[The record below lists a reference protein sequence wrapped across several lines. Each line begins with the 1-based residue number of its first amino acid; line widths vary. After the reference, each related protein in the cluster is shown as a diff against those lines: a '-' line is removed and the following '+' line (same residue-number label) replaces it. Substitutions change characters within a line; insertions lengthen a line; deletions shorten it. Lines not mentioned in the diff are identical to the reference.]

1 MVGIFL
7 HALYNPGRVVSF
19 VGTAHDQSRQPF
31 CGLDLW
37 ATFKRWQDFS
47 CPDTRWRARLK
58 LMRKQAGNN
67 FWPGNTLISPDVDQI
82 SHLSLQKLRFL
93 LLDLVNS
100 PRLSQILFI

>member
-1 MVGIFL
+1 
-7 HALYNPGRVVSF
+7 
-19 VGTAHDQSRQPF
+19 
-31 CGLDLW
+31 
-37 ATFKRWQDFS
+37 
-47 CPDTRWRARLK
+47 
-58 LMRKQAGNN
+58 MRKQAGNN